1 MQGTLRALDVNGW
14 QEASKLLPE
23 LARQIVAPFGV
34 EIDISVTSGVPPT
47 VNTAVGVYRL
57 SYAAES
63 MLGPSSVTTTEQ
75 SLGGEDFA
83 WMLQQV
89 PGAMG
94 RLGVRTPGQLEF
106 HDIHQPLF
114 TVDERC
120 IAVGVKLMTEVAT
133 SPR

>member
-1 MQGTLRALDVNGW
+1 MEGTLRALDVAGW
-14 QEASKLLPE
+14 QTASALLPD
-23 LARQIVAPFGV
+23 LARGIVAPFGV
-34 EIDISVTSGVPPT
+34 GIDVTVTAGVPPT
-47 VNTAVGVYRL
+47 VNTAEGVHHL

-63 MLGPSSVTTTEQ
+63 MLGPSSVQPTEQ

-94 RLGVRTPGQLEF
+94 RLGVRPAGDTTCP
-106 HDIHQPLF
+106 DIHQPTF
-114 TVDERC
+114 NVDERC
-120 IAVGVKLMTEVAT
+120 IAVGVKLLTEVAT